1 MIKEIVISNPIT
13 HEGEPD
19 GSTVAIVD
27 PYNGCTMG
35 CPYCFRLSIDGW
47 ENNIVVNINIAELL
61 VNRLKTWQKSETIY
75 IGSLCDPYMS
85 IEKDYELTRKCL
97 IALDRWQ
104 IPTMITTKADNDLIF
119 RDIDIIKNFSA
130 DITVLMG
137 ISNIRQLKK
146 AYLGINNH
154 NIEVSNKLHK
164 MGIKV
169 WAFITPFLPYIVPAE
184 QMINALDKDIPVFL
198 DLLRVEKG
206 SIQASH
212 IKQFIKVEY
221 PELVEK
227 YDDIIDHNNLD
238 YYNKL
243 IELYSGDDRIRFLP
257 YLTDQD

>member
-1 MIKEIVISNPIT
+1 
-13 HEGEPD
+13 
-19 GSTVAIVD
+19 
-27 PYNGCTMG
+27 
-35 CPYCFRLSIDGW
+35 
-47 ENNIVVNINIAELL
+47 
-61 VNRLKTWQKSETIY
+61 
-75 IGSLCDPYMS
+75 MS

-243 IELYSGDDRIRFLP
+243 NELYSGDDRIRFLP